1 MTKPPEKSKVVRKLR
16 CAVYTR
22 KSSEEGLEQEFN
34 SLHAQREACEAYI
47 ASQRSE
53 GWVLVRDQY
62 DDGGISG
69 GTLERPGLQQLTADI
84 EDGLVDVV
92 VVYKIDRLSRSLAD
106 FAKLVEVFDRNGV
119 TFVSVTQ
126 SFNTTTSMGR
136 LTLNILLSFAQFER
150 EVTAERIRDK
160 VAASRKKGMWMG
172 GVPPY
177 GYRVENRKLVV
188 DGEAAEHIRW
198 IFARFLEI
206 GSGTE
211 LAREVAKR
219 GIRTPRGNR
228 IDKKY
233 LYRMLNNRAY
243 LGEAVHKG
251 ESYPGEH
258 DAIIDRETW
267 DRVHAILQESP
278 RKRAARTRAETPAL
292 LKGLLFGPDGAAF
305 SPTHTRKG
313 GRLYR
318 YYVSQTVLKHGAGSC
333 PVGRVPA
340 GEIEAAVIDQLAR
353 RVPPAGDR
361 GGDVEGARAHADDIT
376 EADARAALQQLDP
389 LWDELFPAEQARI
402 VALLVERVDIGTD
415 GLNVRLR
422 IDGLGGLAREML
434 AGTSEQ
440 PHDPRDADP
449 RDGDAPRPV
458 PHREARRA
466 EGDAAARR
474 RCAAAQDRQ
483 HAGQGAGPR
492 VPVETDAR
500 VRRVRHHRRTGRAR
514 GDRAVLHDPRP
525 AADPAR
531 TRHRRGDP
539 GREAGTGGDAGA
551 PMNGPTMTRADPPA
565 RRISEST

>member
-1 MTKPPEKSKVVRKLR
+1 MNKPVVRKLR

-34 SLHAQREACEAYI
+34 SLHAQRDSCEAYI

-69 GTLERPGLQQLTADI
+69 GTLERPGLKRLLEDI

-188 DGEAAEHIRW
+188 DEDAAAQVRW
-198 IFARFLEI
+198 IFARFIEI

-211 LAREVAKR
+211 LARELTAR
-219 GIRTPRGNR
+219 GIQTSRGNR

-233 LYRMLNNRAY
+233 LYRLLNNRAY
-243 LGEAVHKG
+243 IGEAVHKG
-251 ESYPGEH
+251 DSYPGEH
-258 DAIIDRETW
+258 DGIIDRAVW
-267 DRVHAILQESP
+267 DKVHTILTESP
-278 RKRAARTRAETPAL
+278 RKRAARTRADTPAL
-292 LKGLLFGPDGAAF
+292 LKGLLYGPDGAAF

-313 GRLYR
+313 GKLYR

-340 GEIEAAVIDQLAR
+340 GEIEAAVIDQIRAVLR
-353 RVPPAGDR
+353 QPEIVAGTWKA
-361 GGDVEGARAHADDIT
+361 ARAQNGEIT
-376 EADARAALQQLDP
+376 EADARDALTRLDP

-402 VALLVERVDIGTD
+402 VALLVERIDIGMER
-415 GLNVRLR
+415 LNVRLR
-422 IDGLGGLAREML
+422 VDGLHGLAREML
-434 AGTSEQ
+434 AGDMGQ
-440 PHDPRDADP
+440 
-449 RDGDAPRPV
+449 
-458 PHREARRA
+458 
-466 EGDAAARR
+466 AA
-474 RCAAAQDRQ
+474 
-483 HAGQGAGPR
+483 
-492 VPVETDAR
+492 
-500 VRRVRHHRRTGRAR
+500 
-514 GDRAVLHDPRP
+514 
-525 AADPAR
+525 
-531 TRHRRGDP
+531 
-539 GREAGTGGDAGA
+539 
-551 PMNGPTMTRADPPA
+551 
-565 RRISEST
+565 

>member
-1 MTKPPEKSKVVRKLR
+1 MNKPVIRKLR

-69 GTLERPGLQQLTADI
+69 GTLERTGLKRLLEDI

-92 VVYKIDRLSRSLAD
+92 VVYKIDRLSRSLMD
-106 FAKLVEVFDRNGV
+106 FSKLVEVFDRNGV

-160 VAASRKKGMWMG
+160 VRASRMKGMWMG
-172 GVPPY
+172 GVPPL
-177 GYRVENRKLVV
+177 GYEVKDRKLIIS
-188 DGEAAEHIRW
+188 EADATNVRW
-198 IFARFLEI
+198 IFARFVEI

-211 LAREVAKR
+211 LTRELAAR
-219 GIRTPRGNR
+219 GIRTSRGNR

-233 LYRMLNNRAY
+233 LYRLLNNRAY
-243 LGEAVHKG
+243 IGEAVHKG
-251 ESYPGEH
+251 DSYPGEH
-258 DAIIDRETW
+258 DAIIDRTVW
-267 DRVHAILQESP
+267 DKVHAILTESP
-278 RKRAARTRAETPAL
+278 RKRAARTRADTPAL
-292 LKGLLFGPDGAAF
+292 LKGLLYGPDGAAF

-313 GRLYR
+313 GKLYR

-340 GEIEAAVIDQLAR
+340 GEIEAAVINQLR
-353 RVPPAGDR
+353 TVFRQPEIVAGTWKAACEQDS
-361 GGDVEGARAHADDIT
+361 EIT
-376 EADARAALQQLDP
+376 EADARDALIRLEP

-402 VALLVERVDIGTD
+402 AALLVERIDIGTD

-422 IDGLGGLAREML
+422 MDGLTAL
-434 AGTSEQ
+434 AGELM
-440 PHDPRDADP
+440 ADL
-449 RDGDAPRPV
+449 GT
-458 PHREARRA
+458 
-466 EGDAAARR
+466 AA
-474 RCAAAQDRQ
+474 
-483 HAGQGAGPR
+483 
-492 VPVETDAR
+492 
-500 VRRVRHHRRTGRAR
+500 
-514 GDRAVLHDPRP
+514 
-525 AADPAR
+525 
-531 TRHRRGDP
+531 
-539 GREAGTGGDAGA
+539 
-551 PMNGPTMTRADPPA
+551 
-565 RRISEST
+565 